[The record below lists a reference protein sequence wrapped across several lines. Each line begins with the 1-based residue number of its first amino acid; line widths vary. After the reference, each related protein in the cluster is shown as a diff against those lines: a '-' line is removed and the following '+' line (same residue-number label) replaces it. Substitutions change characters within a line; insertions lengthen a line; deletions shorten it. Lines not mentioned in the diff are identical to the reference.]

1 MLLDPS
7 FQRGSQG
14 VNIYMVGS
22 FLGFSCWSGFNVA
35 TILGDPDPPPPH
47 PSLWP
52 PEKKQKT
59 KKQNKKNNKKKQ
71 DKTKKQ
77 KNRH

>member
-35 TILGDPDPPPPH
+35 TILGDPDPPPP
-47 PSLWP
+47 P
-52 PEKKQKT
+52 PLIVTPPPPKK
-59 KKQNKKNNKKKQ
+59 KKKKKPKKNT
-71 DKTKKQ
+71 DT
-77 KNRH
+77 R